1 MHATKDGDSG
11 KFGRV
16 LGRQPAYFPRR
27 TLRLQS
33 TIAEGGDDV
42 VIHDMSHTG
51 LLLET
56 TAFLAE
62 RQSLDVELPE
72 LGLVRATVVWRSG
85 RYFGCKFARPVS
97 KAAVSAA
104 LLRSPITDALPLQ
117 PLDEVRAW
125 EQLAE
130 LCAVPESE
138 EALSFGIKGQ
148 VVLGTSILL
157 WALILWAAG
166 II

>member
-1 MHATKDGDSG
+1 MVVQAS
-11 KFGRV
+11 
-16 LGRQPAYFPRR
+16 LAASPAGSRRLSPRR

-33 TIAEGGDDV
+33 IIADGGEDV

-56 TAFLAE
+56 AAFLAE

-85 RYFGCKFARPVS
+85 RYVGCRFDRPVS
-97 KAAVSAA
+97 KAAISAA
-104 LLRSPITDALPLQ
+104 LLRSPAADALPLQ
-117 PLDEVRAW
+117 PLDEARAW
-125 EQLAE
+125 EQLAD
-130 LCAVPESE
+130 LCAVPEPDE
-138 EALSFGIKGQ
+138 VLPFGTKAQ
-148 VVLGTSILL
+148 VILGASVLL
-157 WALILWAAG
+157 WALILWAVG